1 MATAPPSSLFT
12 SLTGVWSLLALRSD
26 VDDIIIELLG
36 RFDLEK
42 IYADSNK
49 DVYADLILALLAQL
63 DVIFFIQRLTLPAPG
78 RSPAGWSLG
87 FLVSWEVTVR
97 TVEFILQTVLE
108 AREVLWD
115 ASFRDEYLARLLLST
130 VRILLLHPKPPAN
143 SKARDRRDRFAR
155 IQRSLERICDSYPD
169 TNSPLLSVCRA
180 IADSLCSAPD
190 TLTLP
195 PRMKEELPSLSED
208 LVSPPS
214 PSRLRTLSGNKSTEL
229 TVGPTRYSIHCP
241 TACHHHRSR
250 PSCPRVGRLR
260 TGYRSCWLFTMCHN
274 LSSGRTSNM
283 RSIIETRAT
292 PNLKLPRR
300 KLATRFCTPSIASDP
315 RPIFLQENWS
325 Q

>member
-1 MATAPPSSLFT
+1 VSSLKEGIRSVNSPDWTRLKVSGLSTRASSLISSRPEKDVRDRCLETTSHPTNTEEMATAPPSSLFT
-12 SLTGVWSLLALRSD
+12 SLTGVWRLLALRSD

-63 DVIFFIQRLTLPAPG
+63 DVIFFIQRLTLPALD

-87 FLVSWEVTVR
+87 FLVSWEVTLR

-143 SKARDRRDRFAR
+143 SKARDRRDRFVR

-169 TNSPLLSVCRA
+169 TSSPLLSVCRA
-180 IADSLCSAPD
+180 IADTLCSAPD

-195 PRMKEELPSLSED
+195 PRLKNELPSLSED

-214 PSRLRTLSGNKSTEL
+214 PARLRSFG
-229 TVGPTRYSIHCP
+229 
-241 TACHHHRSR
+241 
-250 PSCPRVGRLR
+250 
-260 TGYRSCWLFTMCHN
+260 
-274 LSSGRTSNM
+274 
-283 RSIIETRAT
+283 
-292 PNLKLPRR
+292 
-300 KLATRFCTPSIASDP
+300 
-315 RPIFLQENWS
+315 
-325 Q
+325 